1 MPYILQRLEYSGHNP
16 QIGVIDT
23 DSQESSEIDLGLG
36 YDIPAFGFWIDRRYC
51 RCGAVIMK
59 KQSLEEDF
67 DPVLSA
73 NLNYMCPKCAEA
85 DQLNLC
91 TIHGVWRD
99 EKDLINCH
107 QCYKWSS
114 ECVNGYCLYVSMLT
128 RSQSELKV
136 GITRLGRRNQRAAEA
151 GYTLMGILM
160 PEGRNSLSL
169 PEAEFLEKRIISGQM
184 IRIANQ
190 YVKINQRFTR
200 DLGMVGSEPTQELT
214 YEALLTE
221 LADEDRQKFNNV
233 MDCVIRLAN
242 AKCTGYQS
250 DSAAAKLTPLFL
262 AEVVEDRGIQ
272 VEREELERINHK
284 NLVGLKSKTY
294 KGRRYRRIPV
304 KNRIIGIKGP
314 CIVMDSDG
322 MPVVFRLNK
331 FSVAGREIFNPITI
345 VDHKSDE
352 KETRLDWF

>member
-1 MPYILQRLEYSGHNP
+1 MPYILQRLEYSGSNP

-36 YDIPAFGFWIDRRYC
+36 YDIPAFAFWTDRRYC
-51 RCGAVIMK
+51 RCGTVIMRK
-59 KQSLEEDF
+59 ESLEEDF

-73 NLNYMCPKCAEA
+73 NLNYVCPSCAKA

-91 TIHGVWRD
+91 TINGVWRD
-99 EKDLINCH
+99 ERDLVNCH

-114 ECVNGYCLYVSMLT
+114 ECVNGYCLYVSALT

-169 PEAEFLEKRIISGQM
+169 PEAEFLEKRIISGQI

-221 LADEDRQKFNNV
+221 LTDEDRQKFTYV

-242 AKCTGYQS
+242 AKCVDYQA
-250 DSAAAKLTPLFL
+250 DSTATKLTPLFL
-262 AEVVEDRGIQ
+262 AEVIEDHGIQ
-272 VEREELERINHK
+272 VEREELARINPK
-284 NLVGLKSKTY
+284 NLIGLKSKTY

-304 KNRIIGIKGP
+304 KNRIVGIKGP
-314 CIVMDSDG
+314 CVVMDAEG
-322 MPVVFRLNK
+322 TPVVFRLNK
-331 FSVAGREIFNPITI
+331 FGVAGREIFNPITI
-345 VDHKSDE
+345 VDHKSDG
-352 KETRLDWF
+352 KETSLDWF